1 MGQTT
6 YILLKQFKTLIA
18 LLFVAAIGLSTPSV
32 AAEADAQT
40 AAWEMINNGA
50 LLVDV
55 RTPEEFSQ
63 GHLDN
68 AVNIP
73 YESISAEF
81 TKQKIAKD
89 QPVVVY
95 CRSGRRS
102 GIAQTSLIELGY
114 SKIHNGGGYEQL
126 AGHK

>member
-1 MGQTT
+1 MGQAT
-6 YILLKQFKTLIA
+6 YILFKQFKTLIA
-18 LLFVAAIGLSTPSV
+18 LLFLATIGLSLPSA
-32 AAEADAQT
+32 AAETDAQT
-40 AAWEMINNGA
+40 AAWKMINNGA
-50 LLVDV
+50 LIIDV

-102 GIAQTSLIELGY
+102 GIAQASLIELGY
-114 SKIHNGGGYEQL
+114 SKVHNGGGYEQL
-126 AGHK
+126 AEHK